1 MCVWYICGFPQRPEE
16 GIESPRIGAP
26 GSSEP
31 SDVGAGTSGTLEE
44 LGGPLTTEPSL
55 QTPGKRLQT
64 KVSNSKILIVFFLN

>member
-55 QTPGKRLQT
+55 QTQISHNHLWVGANYFTLK
-64 KVSNSKILIVFFLN
+64 N